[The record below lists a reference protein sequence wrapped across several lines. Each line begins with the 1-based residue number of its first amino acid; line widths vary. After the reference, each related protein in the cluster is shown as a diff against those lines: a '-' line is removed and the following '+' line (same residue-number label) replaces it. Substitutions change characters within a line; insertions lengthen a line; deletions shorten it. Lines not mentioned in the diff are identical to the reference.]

1 MGGGGTGMGCVG
13 EGWHAQ
19 IVTSVRGVHHL
30 QESVYKTE
38 SVTHEG
44 EKTRGRKEVRGG
56 EFSKIE

>member
-19 IVTSVRGVHHL
+19 IVTSVRGVHLL
-30 QESVYKTE
+30 QESVHKTE

-44 EKTRGRKEVRGG
+44 EEGRG
-56 EFSKIE
+56 IEPE

>member
-19 IVTSVRGVHHL
+19 IVTSVRGVHPL
-30 QESVYKTE
+30 QDSVHKTE

-44 EKTRGRKEVRGG
+44 EED
-56 EFSKIE
+56 

>member
-19 IVTSVRGVHHL
+19 IVTSVRGVHL
-30 QESVYKTE
+30 LRESVHKTE

-44 EKTRGRKEVRGG
+44 EEERGG
-56 EFSKIE
+56 ERRREAED